1 MKNICPSKKI
11 MSKLGKTNAEFDLI
25 EEGDKI
31 LVGLSGGKDSLTMI
45 HAMAEQKRRAPFDFE
60 FLAVTIGYGMGENFD
75 SLSSHCEK
83 HGINHIVHDT
93 KTYELAK
100 EKIRKNSSF
109 CSFFSRMRRG
119 YLYSVALENG
129 CNKVALGHHMDD
141 AAERFFMNFIYN
153 GQMRSLAPKYKA
165 ENGLVVIR
173 PLIQM
178 RERQLLAFVVENE
191 IEAIG
196 DEACPAMRFD
206 VKMPHARAKMKVML
220 AKMEK
225 DFPQLF
231 TSLNAAFKNISVD
244 SFFDKEK
251 FSL

>member
-1 MKNICPSKKI
+1 LPIKLSKKI
-11 MSKLGKTNAEFDLI
+11 MSKLGKTNAEFGLI

-45 HAMAEQKRRAPFDFE
+45 HAMKEQQRRAPFKFE
-60 FLAVTIGYGMGENFD
+60 FIAVTISYGMGENYD
-75 SLSSHCEK
+75 ALHKHCQEYDIQ
-83 HGINHIVHDT
+83 HAVVDT
-93 KTYELAK
+93 KVYDLAK

-119 YLYSVALENG
+119 YLYSAAQEHG

-141 AAERFFMNFIYN
+141 AAESFFMNFIYN
-153 GQMRSLAPKYKA
+153 GQMRSLAPKYTA

-173 PLIQM
+173 PLFQM
-178 RERQLLAFVVENE
+178 RERQLRAFVEDNG

-206 VKMPHARAKMKVML
+206 VKMPHARANTKEML

-225 DFPQLF
+225 DFPSLF
-231 TSLNAAFKNISVD
+231 VSLNAAFKNISVD
-244 SFFDKEK
+244 SFFANT
-251 FSL
+251 

>member
-1 MKNICPSKKI
+1 
-11 MSKLGKTNAEFDLI
+11 MSKLGKTNAEFELI

-45 HAMAEQKRRAPFDFE
+45 HAMKEQQRRAPFKFE

-75 SLSSHCEK
+75 ELANHCK
-83 HGINHIVHDT
+83 KYNIPHIVHHT
-93 KTYELAK
+93 NTYELAE

-119 YLYSVALENG
+119 YIYSVALENK

-141 AAERFFMNFIYN
+141 AAESFFMNFIYN

-165 ENGLVVIR
+165 ENGLIVIR

-178 RERQLLAFVVENE
+178 RERQLRAFVEDNN
-191 IEAIG
+191 INAIG

-206 VKMPHARAKMKVML
+206 VKMPHARANMKKML
-220 AKMEK
+220 SKMEEE
-225 DFPQLF
+225 FPSLF
-231 TSLNAAFKNISVD
+231 TSLNASFKNISQD

-251 FSL
+251 FSI

>member
-1 MKNICPSKKI
+1 
-11 MSKLGKTNAEFDLI
+11 MSKLGKTNAEFGLI

-45 HAMAEQKRRAPFDFE
+45 HAMKEQQRRAPFKFE
-60 FLAVTIGYGMGENFD
+60 FLAVTISYGMGENFD
-75 SLSSHCEK
+75 ALKKHCMK
-83 HGINHIVHDT
+83 YDIPYMVHET
-93 KTYELAK
+93 NTYELAQ

-119 YLYSVALENG
+119 YLYSVAKEQG
-129 CNKVALGHHMDD
+129 CNKVALGDHMDD
-141 AAERFFMNFIYN
+141 AAESFFMNFIYN

-165 ENGLVVIR
+165 ENGLIVIR

-178 RERQLLAFVVENE
+178 RERQLRAFVEDNG

-206 VKMPHARAKMKVML
+206 IKMPHARASMKEML
-220 AKMEK
+220 SKMEK
-225 DFPQLF
+225 EYPSLF
-231 TSLNAAFKNISVD
+231 VSLNASFKNISYE

-251 FSL
+251 FNI

>member
-1 MKNICPSKKI
+1 MSIKLSKKI
-11 MSKLGKTNAEFDLI
+11 MSKLGKTNAEFNLI

-45 HAMAEQKRRAPFDFE
+45 HAMKEQQRRAPFKFE
-60 FLAVTIGYGMGENFD
+60 FLAVTISYGMGENFEN
-75 SLSSHCEK
+75 LIAHCKE
-83 HGINHIVHDT
+83 HGIEHIVHET
-93 KTYELAK
+93 NTYELSK

-119 YLYSVALENG
+119 YLYSVAKEHG

-141 AAERFFMNFIYN
+141 AAESFFMNFIYN

-165 ENGLVVIR
+165 ENGLIVIR
-173 PLIQM
+173 PLIQL
-178 RERQLLAFVVENE
+178 RERQLRAFVVDNN

-206 VKMPHARAKMKVML
+206 VKMPHARAHMKEML
-220 AKMEK
+220 AKMEQ